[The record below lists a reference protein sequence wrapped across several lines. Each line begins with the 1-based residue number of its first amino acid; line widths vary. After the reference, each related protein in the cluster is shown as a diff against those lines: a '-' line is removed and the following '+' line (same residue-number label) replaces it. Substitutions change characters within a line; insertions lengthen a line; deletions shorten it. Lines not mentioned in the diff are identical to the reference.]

1 MENVHL
7 VGYARGRAT
16 WKKTVGLKGN
26 HNAAICNGHF
36 NKACNYRKIIKLIF
50 FFFLEENDSESGV
63 ANRAS
68 LV

>member
-16 WKKTVGLKGN
+16 WKKTVGLMGN

-50 FFFLEENDSESGV
+50 FFFFG
-63 ANRAS
+63 RK
-68 LV
+68 